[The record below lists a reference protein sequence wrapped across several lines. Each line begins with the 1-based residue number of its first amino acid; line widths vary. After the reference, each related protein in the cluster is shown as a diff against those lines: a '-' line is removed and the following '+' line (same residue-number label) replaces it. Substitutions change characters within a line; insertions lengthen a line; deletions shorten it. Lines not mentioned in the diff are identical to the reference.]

1 MSAQLA
7 LNLRLRDGSSFDNFL
22 PGRNREALAQA
33 QALLAPAAAPG
44 FRSLYLYGERGSGK
58 THLLE
63 AACRQ
68 SAHAGRSPFYLSLR
82 EARALDP
89 AMLEGVERGSLVC
102 LDDLGEIAAQ
112 PAWEEALLSLWERC
126 RQGQGVWL
134 ATASA
139 PPDRLGL
146 RLADLATR
154 LSTASVYALHVL
166 GDEEKLSAMRL
177 RAANRGLELPEEVAR
192 YILNRYPR
200 DLGTLFSLLE
210 RLDDA
215 ALARQRRLTIPLVR
229 ELEEISS

>member
-33 QALLAPAAAPG
+33 QALLEPASSPG

-68 SAHAGRSPFYLSLR
+68 CADAGRTPFYFCLR
-82 EARALDP
+82 DAGALDP
-89 AMLEGVERGSLVC
+89 AMLEGVEQHSLVC
-102 LDDLGEIAAQ
+102 LDDLGDAAGKS
-112 PAWEEALLSLWERC
+112 AWEEALLSLWERC
-126 RQGQGVWL
+126 RQRQGVWL
-134 ATASA
+134 AAASA

-154 LSTASVYALHVL
+154 LSAATVYALHVL
-166 GDEEKLSAMRL
+166 SDEEKLSAMRL
-177 RAANRGLELPEEVAR
+177 RAGNRGLELPEEVAR

-200 DLGTLFSLLE
+200 DLGTLFPLLD

-215 ALARQRRLTIPLVR
+215 ALAQQRRLTVPLVR
-229 ELEEISS
+229 ELED